1 MLERLRR
8 HPFPVEARF
17 DVSLVLTY
25 ALPPEHLTPLL
36 PPGLELDTFGDLGF
50 LAVALVQTRS
60 LRPAGFPA
68 FLGQDFFLSGYRIFT
83 RYRNL
88 QGRRLRGLRILRS
101 DADRRLMVWLGNL
114 LTHYGYH
121 LVDVDLERDGPRME
135 IRVDSRDGETDLH
148 VVAHLD
154 RAELPPGSPFGD
166 FRTALP
172 YAGPLPFTFSYEP
185 ETHSMMV
192 VQGVR
197 EHWEARPVAVEVK
210 HCAFLE
216 RFGGA
221 ARLANVFVVEDV
233 DYAWKR
239 GVREP
244 LP

>member
-25 ALPPEHLTPLL
+25 ALPPEHLEPLL
-36 PPGLELDTFGDLGF
+36 PPGLELDTFDDLGF
-50 LAVALVQTRS
+50 LAIALVQTRS

-68 FLGQDFFLSGYRIFT
+68 FLGRDFFLSGYRIFT

-101 DADRRLMVWLGNL
+101 DTDRRIMVRLGNL
-114 LTHYGYH
+114 LTRYGYH
-121 LVDVDLERDGPRME
+121 LVDVDLERDGPRLE
-135 IRVDSRDGETDLH
+135 VRVGSRDGETDLH
-148 VVAHLD
+148 VEAHLD
-154 RAELPPGSPFGD
+154 RPELPAGSPFD
-166 FRTALP
+166 DLRTARRF
-172 YAGPLPFTFSYEP
+172 AGPLPFTFSYEP

-192 VQGVR
+192 IEGVR
-197 EHWEARPVAVEVK
+197 EHWEPRPVTVDVK
-210 HCAFLE
+210 RCAFLE

-221 ARLANVFVVEDV
+221 ARLANAFVVENV